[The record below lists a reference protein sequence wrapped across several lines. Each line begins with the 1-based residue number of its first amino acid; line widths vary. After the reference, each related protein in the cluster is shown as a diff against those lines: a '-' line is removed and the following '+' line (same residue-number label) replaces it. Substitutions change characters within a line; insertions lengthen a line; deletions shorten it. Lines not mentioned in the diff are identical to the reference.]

1 MAKRG
6 RKPNAEKSKAA
17 EENNVEENVA
27 SPVMDLNNTVTLT
40 AESLLSII
48 NAIQDLSKKV
58 DGKTYG
64 TLDRIVES
72 LNA

>member
-6 RKPNAEKSKAA
+6 RKPNAEKAKAA
-17 EENNVEENVA
+17 EENKVEEKMA
-27 SPVMDLNNTVTLT
+27 SRVRDIDNAVTLT

-58 DGKTYG
+58 DGNTYG